1 MRKITLMLLSVF
13 ICININSQKI
23 IAKANI
29 VKPDAIFKNMIFN
42 PADEL
47 YQDMWPKNKIHAYSD
62 IQAPESYYVDLRKFS
77 MPIKTDYILITSQFG
92 YRARFKRNHN
102 GIDLKCYTG
111 DTIYSVFPG
120 KVRITG
126 YNKNG
131 YGYYV
136 VIRHYNG
143 LETIYGHLSKII
155 IKEDEI
161 IKEGTPIGLGGNS
174 GRSFGSHLHLETRF
188 LGKPINPNLIFNFKY
203 QDITDDKFI
212 YHKKGDS

>member
-1 MRKITLMLLSVF
+1 MKKLTLILLSVF
-13 ICININSQKI
+13 ICININSQKL
-23 IAKANI
+23 IAKANV
-29 VKPDAIFKNMIFN
+29 VKPEVAIKAMMFN
-42 PADEL
+42 PSNEL

-62 IQAPESYYVDLRKFS
+62 IEIPESYSIDLRKFS
-77 MPIKTDYILITSQFG
+77 MPIKTNNILVTSQFG
-92 YRARFKRNHN
+92 YRARFKRNHY

-120 KVRITG
+120 KVRMTG

-143 LETIYGHLSKII
+143 LETVYGHLSKII

-161 IKEGTPIGLGGNS
+161 IKKVHQLV
-174 GRSFGSHLHLETRF
+174 
-188 LGKPINPNLIFNFKY
+188 
-203 QDITDDKFI
+203 
-212 YHKKGDS
+212 